1 VNEFIIALRNF
12 GIQERFKIKRIK
24 NEKARLTDI
33 FAADGC
39 CIDAFA
45 SLLHWM
51 EKHISLRYTTLL
63 TLAYDDTNLKEFKCY
78 IHLDCK
84 NVRKQDKSLPEYEL
98 CNYETRVVR

>member
-39 CIDAFA
+39 
-45 SLLHWM
+45 
-51 EKHISLRYTTLL
+51 
-63 TLAYDDTNLKEFKCY
+63 
-78 IHLDCK
+78 
-84 NVRKQDKSLPEYEL
+84 
-98 CNYETRVVR
+98 